1 MTGSSTV
8 DPVPNAVDS
17 TDNGVD
23 LAVERW
29 IGAEA
34 ARGAAGET
42 ESGAAGEGPGARV
55 CECG

>member
-1 MTGSSTV
+1 M
-8 DPVPNAVDS
+8 DP

-23 LAVERW
+23 LAVEWW

-34 ARGAAGET
+34 ARGAAGER

-55 CECG
+55 YECG